1 MSNTNGSNVAISG
14 TALVWAIAAMF
25 VAVLAAV
32 VAIALGL
39 PESQNPAGLIAQILM
54 AFAAL
59 TGVIGT
65 LFTVRGV
72 KRQVEAVEG
81 KVDQAA
87 AASAD
92 AAANAAQTAANTATI
107 VQQTN
112 GNLDRRIRSLSYD
125 AMRKALV
132 DHLEGDDDKAPSI
145 H

>member
-1 MSNTNGSNVAISG
+1 MSNTNGSGSGVAISG

-25 VAVLAAV
+25 VAVLASV

-59 TGVIGT
+59 TGVVGT

-72 KRQVEAVEG
+72 KRQVEDVEA
-81 KVDQAA
+81 KIDQAA
-87 AASAD
+87 TD
-92 AAANAAQTAANTATI
+92 TRAAAVNTARI

-112 GNLDRRIRSLSYD
+112 GNLDARIRSLSYD
-125 AMRKALV
+125 SMRRALV
-132 DHLEGDDDKAPSI
+132 DHLEDGDQAPPN
-145 H
+145 